1 MYDIL
6 LYLYGSQHIKMRR
19 YPTDLTESQY
29 NAIIVL
35 IGDKRKRRGSLK
47 EVLDAIFYL
56 LKTGCQ
62 WRMLPCDFP
71 KWERVYYYYSKW
83 SRNGTLEEIHDILRK
98 RLRKKR
104 GREESASVCIID
116 SQSVKTT
123 KAGGEARGVDGGK
136 KIKGRKRHITVDTQ
150 GLLLY
155 VQVHQANIYDGK
167 AAFEVIKETK
177 YKSDRLQKVYA
188 DGGYRGELVEKV
200 NNELGMDM
208 EMTLR
213 SDKSTEFK
221 PLPKRWVVERS
232 FAWLEDF
239 RRLAKDYER
248 TVESSQ
254 TMVYLAFIAMMIKL
268 L

>member
-1 MYDIL
+1 M
-6 LYLYGSQHIKMRR
+6 YLYGSQDIKMRR

-29 NAIIVL
+29 DAIIQI
-35 IGDKRKRRGSLK
+35 IGDKRKRRRSLK
-47 EVLDAIFYL
+47 DVFDAIFYL
-56 LKTGCQ
+56 LKTGCH
-62 WRMLPCDFP
+62 WRMLPSDFP
-71 KWERVYYYYSKW
+71 KWELVYYYYNKW
-83 SRNGTLEEIHDILRK
+83 SRDGTLEEVHEVFRK

-104 GREESASVCIID
+104 GREESPSVCVID

-123 KAGGEARGVDGGK
+123 KVGGESRGIDGGK

-167 AAFEVIKETK
+167 AAFEVIKKTK
-177 YKSDRLQKVYA
+177 HKSDRLQKVYA
-188 DGGYRGELVEKV
+188 DGGYRGELVERV
-200 NNELGMDM
+200 NTELGMEM
-208 EMTLR
+208 EITLR
-213 SDKSTEFK
+213 SDKSTKFK

-248 TVESSQ
+248 TVEASE
-254 TMVYLAFIAMMIKL
+254 TMIYLAFIAMMIKL

>member
-1 MYDIL
+1 
-6 LYLYGSQHIKMRR
+6 MRK

-29 NAIIVL
+29 GAIIQI
-35 IGDKRKRRGSLK
+35 IGDKRKRRRSLK

-56 LKTGCQ
+56 LKSGCQ
-62 WRMLPCDFP
+62 WRMLPSDFP
-71 KWERVYYYYSKW
+71 KWELVYYYYNKW
-83 SRNGTLEEIHDILRK
+83 SRDGTLEEIHEILRR

-104 GREESASVCIID
+104 GRKESPSVCVID

-123 KAGGEARGVDGGK
+123 KVGGEARGIDGGK

-150 GLLLY
+150 GLLLH
-155 VQVHQANIYDGK
+155 VQVHQANTYDGK

-177 YKSDRLQKVYA
+177 YRSECLRKVYA
-188 DGGYRGELVEKV
+188 DGGYRGELAERV
-200 NNELGMDM
+200 NKELALDM
-208 EMTLR
+208 EITLR
-213 SDKSTEFK
+213 SDKSTKFK

-254 TMVYLAFIAMMIKL
+254 TMIYLAFIELITT
-268 L
+268 